1 MARGS
6 PLSCV
11 GKQPDP
17 EQEQNAARPPS
28 DLTYRPGGTDWM
40 MLIARAA
47 LIAITEMLAW
57 TMVSSFAL
65 RERIGVS
72 VG

>member
-1 MARGS
+1 
-6 PLSCV
+6 
-11 GKQPDP
+11 
-17 EQEQNAARPPS
+17 
-28 DLTYRPGGTDWM
+28 M